1 MDASGP
7 ERGTI
12 LVVDD
17 DADIVRFVEMNLRL
31 EGYRVLIARDGLEA
45 LDMVAAEVPDLVL
58 LDVMLPGVDGVE
70 VTRRLRADSRT
81 STLPVIMLTAK
92 TMTAD
97 RVLGLTTGADDYIIK
112 PFDTLELVARV
123 KSTLRRNAEAR
134 AVSPLTSLPGN
145 VRIEDEIAGRVSS
158 GSPFAV
164 AYLDLDNF
172 KAFNDAHGFLRGD
185 QVILLLA
192 SALRRAVVGAQ
203 PPAFI
208 GHVGGDDFV
217 LVCRPEQVE
226 DLSFAAVEYFDEKS
240 PALHDP
246 ADVARGYLEVI
257 DRKGVMRDYPLV
269 SVSVGIATSERRRLR
284 RLPRSRDRGDRNE
297 GRREGRDRVGHR
309 RRPSRRLTR
318 RRDWRASV
326 RKLVS

>member
-1 MDASGP
+1 VNPAGP

-17 DADIVRFVEMNLRL
+17 DVDIVRFVEMNLRL
-31 EGYRVLIARDGLEA
+31 EGYRVLIARDGAEA
-45 LDMVAAEVPDLVL
+45 LELVATDLPDLIL
-58 LDVMLPGVDGVE
+58 LDVMMPGLDGIE

-81 STLPVIMLTAK
+81 STLPIIMLTAK

-97 RVLGLTTGADDYIIK
+97 RVLGLTAGADDYIIK

-123 KSTLRRNAEAR
+123 RSTLRRNAEAR
-134 AVSPLTSLPGN
+134 AMSPLTGLPGN
-145 VRIEDEIAGRVSS
+145 IRIEDEIAGRVSS

-185 QVILLLA
+185 KVILLLA
-192 SALRRAVVGAQ
+192 KALRKAVEAAD
-203 PPAFI
+203 PPVFI

-217 LVCRPEQVE
+217 LVSRPEQVE
-226 DLSFAAVEYFDEKS
+226 ELARAAVEAFDRDV

-246 ADVARGYLEVI
+246 ADVARGHLEIV
-257 DRKGVMRDYPLV
+257 DRQGLMRSFPLV
-269 SVSVGIATSERRRLR
+269 SLSVGVATSERRQFGDYREVVVVATEMKGVAKGESGSAIAVDR
-284 RLPRSRDRGDRNE
+284 R
-297 GRREGRDRVGHR
+297 
-309 RRPSRRLTR
+309 TI
-318 RRDWRASV
+318 
-326 RKLVS
+326 

>member
-1 MDASGP
+1 
-7 ERGTI
+7 
-12 LVVDD
+12 
-17 DADIVRFVEMNLRL
+17 
-31 EGYRVLIARDGLEA
+31 
-45 LDMVAAEVPDLVL
+45 
-58 LDVMLPGVDGVE
+58 

-123 KSTLRRNAEAR
+123 RSTLRRNAEAR

-145 VRIEDEIAGRVSS
+145 VRIEDEIAARVGS

-192 SALRRAVVGAQ
+192 TALRRAVVGAQ

-246 ADVARGYLEVI
+246 ADVARGYLAVV

-269 SVSVGIATSERRRLR
+269 SVSVGIATSERRRFDDYREVVIVATEMKGVAKGETGSAIAVDR
-284 RLPRSRDRGDRNE
+284 RA
-297 GRREGRDRVGHR
+297 V
-309 RRPSRRLTR
+309 
-318 RRDWRASV
+318 
-326 RKLVS
+326 

>member
-1 MDASGP
+1 MSTHGSTP
-7 ERGTI
+7 ERQERGTI

-31 EGYRVLIARDGLEA
+31 EGYRVLVAKDGLEA
-45 LDMVAAEVPDLVL
+45 LEMVAAEVPDLVL
-58 LDVMLPGVDGVE
+58 LDVMMPGFDGIE

-81 STLPVIMLTAK
+81 ATLPVIMLTAK

-97 RVLGLTTGADDYIIK
+97 RVLGLTTGADDYILK

-145 VRIEDEIAGRVSS
+145 LRIEDEIAGRVTS
-158 GSPFAV
+158 GQPFAV

-185 QVILLLA
+185 KVILLLA
-192 SALRRAVVGAQ
+192 TAIRRAVLSAT

-217 LVCRPEQVE
+217 IVCSPEQVE
-226 DLSFAAVEYFDEKS
+226 EFSRVAVEYFDEKS
-240 PALHDP
+240 RELHDP
-246 ADVARGYLEVI
+246 DDVARGHIENV
-257 DRKGVMRDYPLV
+257 DRKGVMREYPLV
-269 SVSVGIATSERRRLR
+269 SVSVGIATSERRQFVDYREVVMVATEMKGVAKGEIGSTIAVDR
-284 RLPRSRDRGDRNE
+284 RA
-297 GRREGRDRVGHR
+297 V
-309 RRPSRRLTR
+309 
-318 RRDWRASV
+318 
-326 RKLVS
+326 

>member
-31 EGYRVLIARDGLEA
+31 EGYRVLTARDGLEA

-192 SALRRAVVGAQ
+192 TALRRAVVGAE

-226 DLSFAAVEYFDEKS
+226 DLSFAAVEYFDQKS
-240 PALHDP
+240 PSLHDP
-246 ADVARGYLEVI
+246 ADVARGYLEVV

-269 SVSVGIATSERRRLR
+269 SVSVGIATSERRRFDDYREVVIVATEMKGVAKGEIGSAIAVDR
-284 RLPRSRDRGDRNE
+284 RA
-297 GRREGRDRVGHR
+297 V
-309 RRPSRRLTR
+309 
-318 RRDWRASV
+318 
-326 RKLVS
+326 

>member
-1 MDASGP
+1 MNPAGP

-17 DADIVRFVEMNLRL
+17 DVDIVRFVEMNLRL
-31 EGYRVLIARDGLEA
+31 EGYRVLIARDGAEA
-45 LDMVAAEVPDLVL
+45 LELVATDLPDLIL
-58 LDVMLPGVDGVE
+58 LDVMMPGLDGIE

-81 STLPVIMLTAK
+81 STLPIIMLTAK

-97 RVLGLTTGADDYIIK
+97 RVLGLTAGADDYIIK

-123 KSTLRRNAEAR
+123 RSTLRRNAEAR
-134 AVSPLTSLPGN
+134 AMSPLTGLPGN
-145 VRIEDEIAGRVSS
+145 IRIEDEIAGRVSS

-185 QVILLLA
+185 KVILLLA
-192 SALRRAVVGAQ
+192 KALRKAVEGAD
-203 PPAFI
+203 PPVFI

-217 LVCRPEQVE
+217 LVSRPEQVE
-226 DLSFAAVEYFDEKS
+226 ELARAAVEAFDRDV

-246 ADVARGYLEVI
+246 ADVARGHLEIV
-257 DRKGVMRDYPLV
+257 DRQGLMRSFPLV
-269 SVSVGIATSERRRLR
+269 SLSVGVATSERRQFGDYREVVVVATEMKGVAKGESGSAIAVDR
-284 RLPRSRDRGDRNE
+284 R
-297 GRREGRDRVGHR
+297 
-309 RRPSRRLTR
+309 TI
-318 RRDWRASV
+318 
-326 RKLVS
+326 

>member
-1 MDASGP
+1 MVASGP

-31 EGYRVLIARDGLEA
+31 EGYRVLTARDGLEA
-45 LDMVAAEVPDLVL
+45 LEMVAAEAPDLVL

-123 KSTLRRNAEAR
+123 RSTLRRNAEAR

-145 VRIEDEIAGRVSS
+145 VRIEDEIASRVSS

-164 AYLDLDNF
+164 AYLDL
-172 KAFNDAHGFLRGD
+172 
-185 QVILLLA
+185 
-192 SALRRAVVGAQ
+192 
-203 PPAFI
+203 
-208 GHVGGDDFV
+208 
-217 LVCRPEQVE
+217 
-226 DLSFAAVEYFDEKS
+226 
-240 PALHDP
+240 
-246 ADVARGYLEVI
+246 
-257 DRKGVMRDYPLV
+257 
-269 SVSVGIATSERRRLR
+269 
-284 RLPRSRDRGDRNE
+284 
-297 GRREGRDRVGHR
+297 
-309 RRPSRRLTR
+309 
-318 RRDWRASV
+318 
-326 RKLVS
+326 

>member
-1 MDASGP
+1 VDAAGP

-31 EGYRVLIARDGLEA
+31 EGYRVLIARDGLDA
-45 LDMVAAEVPDLVL
+45 LEMVAAEVPDLVL

-192 SALRRAVVGAQ
+192 TALRRAVVGAT

-240 PALHDP
+240 PTLHNAD
-246 ADVARGYLEVI
+246 DVARGYLEVV

-269 SVSVGIATSERRRLR
+269 SVSVGIATSERRRFGDYREVVLVATEMKGVAKGEVGSAIAVDR
-284 RLPRSRDRGDRNE
+284 RA
-297 GRREGRDRVGHR
+297 V
-309 RRPSRRLTR
+309 
-318 RRDWRASV
+318 
-326 RKLVS
+326 

>member
-45 LDMVAAEVPDLVL
+45 LEMVAAEVPDLVL
-58 LDVMLPGVDGVE
+58 LDVMLPGADGVE

-81 STLPVIMLTAK
+81 ATLPIIMLTAK

-123 KSTLRRNAEAR
+123 RSTLRRNAEAR

-192 SALRRAVVGAQ
+192 SALRRAVVGTQ

-226 DLSFAAVEYFDEKS
+226 DLSLAAVEYFDEKS
-240 PALHDP
+240 LTLHDP
-246 ADVARGYLEVI
+246 DDVARGYLEVV
-257 DRKGVMRDYPLV
+257 DRKGIMRDYPLV
-269 SVSVGIATSERRRLR
+269 SVSVGIATSERRRFDDYREVVLVATEMKGVAKGEVGSAIAVDR
-284 RLPRSRDRGDRNE
+284 RA
-297 GRREGRDRVGHR
+297 V
-309 RRPSRRLTR
+309 
-318 RRDWRASV
+318 
-326 RKLVS
+326 

>member
-1 MDASGP
+1 VANA
-7 ERGTI
+7 EHVTI
-12 LVVDD
+12 LIVDD

-31 EGYRVLIARDGLEA
+31 EGYRVLVAGDGEEA
-45 LDMVAAEVPDLVL
+45 LQMVADEVPDLVL
-58 LDVMLPGVDGVE
+58 LDVMMPGLDGIE

-97 RVLGLTTGADDYIIK
+97 RVLGLTAGADDYIIK

-123 KSTLRRNAEAR
+123 RSTLRRNAEAR
-134 AVSPLTSLPGN
+134 SVSPLTSLPGN
-145 VRIEDEIAGRVSS
+145 LRIEDEIATGVAS
-158 GSPFAV
+158 GAPLAV

-192 SALRRAVVGAQ
+192 TALRRAVVGAD
-203 PPAFI
+203 PPVFI

-226 DLSFAAVEYFDEKS
+226 DLSSAAVAYFDDKV

-246 ADVARGYLEVI
+246 VDAARGYLEIV
-257 DRKGVMRDYPLV
+257 DRQGVPRVYPLV
-269 SVSVGIATSERRRLR
+269 SVSVGIATNERRSFDDYREAVVIATEMKGVAKGERGSAIAVDR
-284 RLPRSRDRGDRNE
+284 R
-297 GRREGRDRVGHR
+297 
-309 RRPSRRLTR
+309 
-318 RRDWRASV
+318 SV
-326 RKLVS
+326 

>member
-1 MDASGP
+1 VDSSGP

-12 LVVDD
+12 LIVDD

-31 EGYRVLIARDGLEA
+31 EGYRVLTARDGLEA
-45 LDMVAAEVPDLVL
+45 LEMVAAEVPDLVL

-192 SALRRAVVGAQ
+192 TALRRAVVGAQ

-226 DLSFAAVEYFDEKS
+226 DLSFAAVEYFDEKAS
-240 PALHDP
+240 AT
-246 ADVARGYLEVI
+246 AR
-257 DRKGVMRDYPLV
+257 
-269 SVSVGIATSERRRLR
+269 SCS
-284 RLPRSRDRGDRNE
+284 SR
-297 GRREGRDRVGHR
+297 
-309 RRPSRRLTR
+309 P
-318 RRDWRASV
+318 
-326 RKLVS
+326 K

>member
-31 EGYRVLIARDGLEA
+31 EGYRVLTAPDGLAA
-45 LDMVAAEVPDLVL
+45 LAMVAAEVPDLVL

-81 STLPVIMLTAK
+81 STLPIIMLTAK

-123 KSTLRRNAEAR
+123 RSTLRRNAEAR

-145 VRIEDEIAGRVSS
+145 VRIEDEIASRVSS

-192 SALRRAVVGAQ
+192 TALRRAVVGAQ
-203 PPAFI
+203 PAAFI

-217 LVCRPEQVE
+217 LVCRPDQVE
-226 DLSFAAVEYFDEKS
+226 DLSLAAVEYFDEKS

-246 ADVARGYLEVI
+246 DDVVRGYLEVV
-257 DRKGVMRDYPLV
+257 DRKGVTRDYPLV
-269 SVSVGIATSERRRLR
+269 SVSVGIATSERRRFGDYREVVLVATEMKGVAKGEVGSAIAVDR
-284 RLPRSRDRGDRNE
+284 R
-297 GRREGRDRVGHR
+297 
-309 RRPSRRLTR
+309 
-318 RRDWRASV
+318 AI
-326 RKLVS
+326 

>member
-1 MDASGP
+1 VSGAGK
-7 ERGTI
+7 ELATI

-31 EGYRVLIARDGLEA
+31 EGYRVLVAHDGVEA
-45 LDMVAAEVPDLVL
+45 LEMVAAEVPDLVL
-58 LDVMLPGVDGVE
+58 LDVMMPGFDGIE

-97 RVLGLTTGADDYIIK
+97 RVLGLTAGADDYIIK

-123 KSTLRRNAEAR
+123 RSTLRRNAEAR

-145 VRIEDEIAGRVSS
+145 VRIEEEIAGRVAS
-158 GSPFAV
+158 GKPFAV

-172 KAFNDAHGFLRGD
+172 KAYNDAHGFLRGD
-185 QVILLLA
+185 NVIRLLA
-192 SALRRAVVGAQ
+192 TGLRRAVVGVD

-217 LVCRPEQVE
+217 LVCHPDQVE
-226 DLSFAAVEYFDEKS
+226 ELSRLAVEYFDDEVPS
-240 PALHDP
+240 LHDDD
-246 ADVARGYLEVI
+246 DVKRGYLEVL
-257 DRKGVMRDYPLV
+257 DRQGVMRQYPLV
-269 SVSVGIATSERRRLR
+269 SVSVGVATSERRQFDDYREVVLIATEMKGVAKGVVGSTIAVDR
-284 RLPRSRDRGDRNE
+284 RT
-297 GRREGRDRVGHR
+297 V
-309 RRPSRRLTR
+309 
-318 RRDWRASV
+318 
-326 RKLVS
+326 

>member
-1 MDASGP
+1 MAESGP

-45 LDMVAAEVPDLVL
+45 LEMVAAEVPDLVL
-58 LDVMLPGVDGVE
+58 LDVMIPGVDGVE

-192 SALRRAVVGAQ
+192 TALRRAVVGAN

-226 DLSFAAVEYFDEKS
+226 DLSFAAVEYFDDKS
-240 PALHDP
+240 PALHDA
-246 ADVARGYLEVI
+246 ADVARGYLEVV

-269 SVSVGIATSERRRLR
+269 SVSVGIATSERRRFDDYREVVLVATEMKGVAKGEIGSAIAVDR
-284 RLPRSRDRGDRNE
+284 RG
-297 GRREGRDRVGHR
+297 V
-309 RRPSRRLTR
+309 
-318 RRDWRASV
+318 
-326 RKLVS
+326 

>member
-1 MDASGP
+1 VDASGP

-31 EGYRVLIARDGLEA
+31 EGYRVLTARDGLEA
-45 LDMVAAEVPDLVL
+45 LEMVAAEVPDLVL

-123 KSTLRRNAEAR
+123 RSTLRRNAEAR

-145 VRIEDEIAGRVSS
+145 VRIEDEIAGRVNS

-192 SALRRAVVGAQ
+192 NALRRAVVGAD

-240 PALHDP
+240 AALHDP
-246 ADVARGYLEVI
+246 ADVARGYLEVV

-269 SVSVGIATSERRRLR
+269 SVSVGIAPSERRRFDDYREVVLVATEMKGVAKGETGSAIAVDR
-284 RLPRSRDRGDRNE
+284 RA
-297 GRREGRDRVGHR
+297 V
-309 RRPSRRLTR
+309 
-318 RRDWRASV
+318 
-326 RKLVS
+326 

>member
-1 MDASGP
+1 VNPDGP

-31 EGYRVLIARDGLEA
+31 EGYRVLIARDGAEA
-45 LDMVAAEVPDLVL
+45 LAIVSSDLPDLIL
-58 LDVMLPGVDGVE
+58 LDVMMPGLDGIE
-70 VTRRLRADSRT
+70 VTRRLRSDSRT
-81 STLPVIMLTAK
+81 STMPIIMLTAK

-97 RVLGLTTGADDYIIK
+97 RVLGLTAGADDYIIK

-123 KSTLRRNAEAR
+123 RSTLRRNAEAR
-134 AVSPLTSLPGN
+134 AMSPLTGLPGN
-145 VRIEDEIAGRVSS
+145 VRIEDEIAGRVNS

-185 QVILLLA
+185 KVILLLA
-192 SALRRAVVGAQ
+192 KALRLAVEGAD
-203 PPAFI
+203 PPVFI

-226 DLSFAAVEYFDEKS
+226 ELSRAAVEAFDRDV

-246 ADVARGYLEVI
+246 ADVARGHLEIV
-257 DRKGVMRDYPLV
+257 DRQGVMRSFPLV
-269 SVSVGIATSERRRLR
+269 SLSVGVATSERRRFGDYREVVVVATEMKGVAKGESGSAIAVDR
-284 RLPRSRDRGDRNE
+284 R
-297 GRREGRDRVGHR
+297 
-309 RRPSRRLTR
+309 TI
-318 RRDWRASV
+318 
-326 RKLVS
+326 

>member
-1 MDASGP
+1 VNPAGP

-17 DADIVRFVEMNLRL
+17 DVDIVRFVEMNLRL
-31 EGYRVLIARDGLEA
+31 EGYRVLIARDGAEA
-45 LDMVAAEVPDLVL
+45 LEIVSTDLPDLIL
-58 LDVMLPGVDGVE
+58 LDVMMPGLDGIE

-81 STLPVIMLTAK
+81 STLPIIMLTAK

-97 RVLGLTTGADDYIIK
+97 RVLGLTAGADDYIIK

-123 KSTLRRNAEAR
+123 RSTLRRNAEAR
-134 AVSPLTSLPGN
+134 AMSPLTGLPGN
-145 VRIEDEIAGRVSS
+145 IRIEDEIAGRVSS

-185 QVILLLA
+185 KVILLLA
-192 SALRRAVVGAQ
+192 KALRKAVEGAD
-203 PPAFI
+203 PPVFI

-217 LVCRPEQVE
+217 LVSRPEQVE
-226 DLSFAAVEYFDEKS
+226 ELARAAVEAFDRDV

-246 ADVARGYLEVI
+246 ADVARGHLEIV
-257 DRKGVMRDYPLV
+257 DRQGLMRSFPLV
-269 SVSVGIATSERRRLR
+269 SLSVGVATSERRQFGDYREVVVVATEMKGVAKGESGSAIAVDR
-284 RLPRSRDRGDRNE
+284 R
-297 GRREGRDRVGHR
+297 
-309 RRPSRRLTR
+309 TI
-318 RRDWRASV
+318 
-326 RKLVS
+326 

>member
-1 MDASGP
+1 VAESGP

-45 LDMVAAEVPDLVL
+45 LEMVAAEVPDLVL
-58 LDVMLPGVDGVE
+58 LDVMIPGVDGVE

-192 SALRRAVVGAQ
+192 TALRRAVVGAN

-226 DLSFAAVEYFDEKS
+226 DLSFAAVEYFDDKS
-240 PALHDP
+240 PALHDA
-246 ADVARGYLEVI
+246 ADVARGYLEVV

-269 SVSVGIATSERRRLR
+269 SVSVGIATSERRRFDDYREVVLVATEMKGVAKGEIGSAIAVDR
-284 RLPRSRDRGDRNE
+284 RG
-297 GRREGRDRVGHR
+297 V
-309 RRPSRRLTR
+309 
-318 RRDWRASV
+318 
-326 RKLVS
+326 

>member
-1 MDASGP
+1 MNHVGP

-17 DADIVRFVEMNLRL
+17 DVDIVRFVEMNLRL
-31 EGYRVLIARDGLEA
+31 EGYRVLIARDGAEA
-45 LDMVAAEVPDLVL
+45 LELVATDLPDLIL
-58 LDVMLPGVDGVE
+58 LDVMMPGLDGIE

-81 STLPVIMLTAK
+81 STLPIIMLTAK

-97 RVLGLTTGADDYIIK
+97 RVLGLTAGADDYIIK

-123 KSTLRRNAEAR
+123 RSTLRRNAEAR
-134 AVSPLTSLPGN
+134 AMSPLTGLPGN
-145 VRIEDEIAGRVSS
+145 IRIEDEIAGRVSS

-185 QVILLLA
+185 KVILLLA
-192 SALRRAVVGAQ
+192 KALRKAVEGAD
-203 PPAFI
+203 PPVFI

-217 LVCRPEQVE
+217 LVSRPEQVE
-226 DLSFAAVEYFDEKS
+226 ELARAAVEAFDRDV

-246 ADVARGYLEVI
+246 ADVARGHLEIV
-257 DRKGVMRDYPLV
+257 DRQGLMRSFPLV
-269 SVSVGIATSERRRLR
+269 SLSVGVATSERRQFGDYREVVVVATEMKGVAKGESGSAIAVDR
-284 RLPRSRDRGDRNE
+284 R
-297 GRREGRDRVGHR
+297 
-309 RRPSRRLTR
+309 TI
-318 RRDWRASV
+318 
-326 RKLVS
+326 